1 MKEIKSSELDVM
13 NNKCNDIFNE
23 LLELVKENLFIVLV
37 DFSKEERHKLYRS
50 IRYPLYF
57 EKLLPN
63 DYHTSN
69 DKMNIKIYGYRQG
82 IIDKLNDKKVD
93 EESEDEEDED
103 EDDEES
109 EDEESEDEESED
121 EESEDEE
128 SEDEES
134 EEEEI
139 YKKLYNKYTEGNVL
153 IINYKLDQLIW
164 KNKVI
169 LFLHFTG
176 WILLY
181 IMNISRVVI
190 SYPPTIS
197 CN

>member
-1 MKEIKSSELDVM
+1 MNEIKSSELDVM

-23 LLELVKENLFIVLV
+23 LLELVKEKLIIVLV
-37 DFSKEERHKLYRS
+37 DFSKEERNKLYRS

-63 DYHTSN
+63 DSEPSN
-69 DKMNIKIYGYRQG
+69 EKMNIKIYGYRQG

-93 EESEDEEDED
+93 EDEESEDEDE
-103 EDDEES
+103 ESEESEES
-109 EDEESEDEESED
+109 EDEESEDEER
-121 EESEDEE
+121 
-128 SEDEES
+128 
-134 EEEEI
+134 
-139 YKKLYNKYTEGNVL
+139 YKKRSANYTEDNVL
-153 IINYKLDQLIW
+153 VLNYKLDQLIW
-164 KNKVI
+164 KNNMI

-181 IMNISRVVI
+181 LMNPSRVII
-190 SYPPTIS
+190 SYPPMNS

>member
-1 MKEIKSSELDVM
+1 MNEIKSSELDVM

-23 LLELVKENLFIVLV
+23 LLELVKEKLIIVLV
-37 DFSKEERHKLYRS
+37 DFSKEERNKLYRS

-63 DYHTSN
+63 DSEPSN
-69 DKMNIKIYGYRQG
+69 EKMNIKIYGYRQG

-93 EESEDEEDED
+93 EDEESEDEDE
-103 EDDEES
+103 ESEESEES

-121 EESEDEE
+121 EDEESEDEE
-128 SEDEES
+128 SEDEER
-134 EEEEI
+134 
-139 YKKLYNKYTEGNVL
+139 YKKRSANYTEDNVL
-153 IINYKLDQLIW
+153 VLNYKLDQLIW
-164 KNKVI
+164 KNNMI

-181 IMNISRVVI
+181 IMNPSRVVI
-190 SYPPTIS
+190 SYPPMNS